1 MAAEKKKYAPG
12 KHPNSL
18 KAARENMLPL
28 KSRSTEAQAEFHS
41 LGGKANAAKVKQTI
55 IIKDILTR
63 LLSANIK
70 DEDTGEEGNSL
81 EIGLAKAVARFRKKG
96 DVKDLEAIAEHLGQK
111 PAQKVEQVVITPEV
125 DFDKLEQ
132 LRKSLRNDD

>member
-1 MAAEKKKYAPG
+1 MAETKKKYAQG
-12 KHPNSL
+12 KNPNSRKGDKNL
-18 KAARENMLPL
+18 VDIRTKTPEEQR
-28 KSRSTEAQAEFHS
+28 EFHVM
-41 LGGKANAAKVKQTI
+41 GGKARGADIKNSI
-55 IIKDILTR
+55 IIKDILTK
-63 LLSANIK
+63 LVSANIK

-125 DFDKLEQ
+125 DFDKLES
-132 LRKSLRNDD
+132 LRKALRKDD